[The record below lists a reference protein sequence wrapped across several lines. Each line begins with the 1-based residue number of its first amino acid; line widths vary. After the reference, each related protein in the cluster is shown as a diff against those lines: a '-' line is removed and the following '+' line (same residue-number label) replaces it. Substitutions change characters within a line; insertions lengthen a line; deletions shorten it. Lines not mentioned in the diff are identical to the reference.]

1 MEEICLVIPTPGLS
15 ELNQAGVEIT
25 SELILC
31 SQCLDDGLVS
41 YQGFI
46 YAIDYG
52 IILDV

>member
-1 MEEICLVIPTPGLS
+1 MEEIGLVIPIPCLN

-25 SELILC
+25 SELIFY
-31 SQCLDDGLVS
+31 SQCLDDGPVS

-52 IILDV
+52 INMDV